1 MIAPKILFNLLAK
14 HNITHTLGVPDSLLK
29 YYCSYAFDQ
38 GQKLI
43 AANEGNAVAMAAG
56 YHLATGKI
64 PLVYMQNS
72 GFGNIINPLT
82 SLVNEEVYSIPML
95 LMVGWRAEPG
105 VKDAPQH
112 TKQGAVMTDLIEAL
126 KLPYAVLSTEE
137 GDIEAQIEEA
147 EDSMNS
153 NSSPFV
159 LLIKKGTFEEYKL
172 KSPQKSSAT
181 LKRETALKIVSEYLN
196 DEDIVVSTTGKT
208 SRELYEIR
216 EANKS
221 GHHRD
226 FLTVGS
232 MGHASQIALGIAL
245 EKLTRKVYC
254 IDGDGAMIMH
264 MGGLSIIGD
273 LKPENFKH
281 IVINNGAHE
290 SVGGQPT
297 AGFSIDFG
305 EIAKGCGYAS
315 VLKATSEE
323 ELKSSLSDF
332 SKKKGPALLEI
343 VTQTGS
349 RADLGR
355 PELSPQENKKQF
367 MDFLKS

>member
-1 MIAPKILFNLLAK
+1 MLAPKTLFDLLAK
-14 HNITHTLGVPDSLLK
+14 HDISHTVGVPDSLLK
-29 YYCSYAFDQ
+29 FYCSYAFDQ

-72 GFGNIINPLT
+72 GFGNTINPLT

-95 LMVGWRAEPG
+95 LMVGWRGEPG

-112 TKQGAVMTDLIEAL
+112 TKQGAVMTDLIEAM
-126 KLPYAVLSTEE
+126 KLPYAVLST
-137 GDIEAQIEEA
+137 DEAKAETQIEEA
-147 EDSMNS
+147 VKQMKS
-153 NSSPFV
+153 NSAPFV
-159 LLIKKGTFEEYKL
+159 LLVKKGTFEDYKL
-172 KSPQKSSAT
+172 KSPQQSSAT
-181 LKRETALKIVSEYLN
+181 LKREKALQIVSSFLN
-196 DEDIVVSTTGKT
+196 DNDIVVSTTGKT

-216 EANKS
+216 EQQKS

-245 EKLTRKVYC
+245 EKSDRTVYC
-254 IDGDGAMIMH
+254 IDGDGAVIMH

-273 LKPENFKH
+273 LQPENFKH

-305 EIAKGCGYAS
+305 QIAKGCGYTEVMKAS
-315 VLKATSEE
+315 NEE
-323 ELKSSLSDF
+323 ELQNALSTF
-332 SKKKGPALLEI
+332 SQAKGPALLEI
-343 VTQTGS
+343 ITKTGS
-349 RADLGR
+349 RSDLGR
-355 PELSPQENKKQF
+355 PELSPQENKKLF
-367 MDFLKS
+367 MNFLK